1 MPVPS
6 IGGATSGGAVGLVV
20 CAILAGV
27 AAGSL
32 GAQQPK
38 PCTLICAPSVAFNVA
53 ENKSHLFGS
62 PTVRNDSTRVVTTL
76 PSETNLQ
83 LQIFVSAKTQL
94 NHVSVFAATTWL
106 PTARARAN
114 PFTEYTANQV
124 GEDIRANQ
132 LSVSFGGLGDL
143 VPATATHGY
152 VALQGYVA
160 DLMSPAARPQ
170 DASAY
175 THKLD
180 VGAVGLLYPFAG
192 MDSASAAHRSG
203 LYLYANLD
211 YVASGLP
218 KAGDDVPKGVRT
230 FLTDAKPAVLIAGVG
245 MPIAPL
251 LQAK

>member
-1 MPVPS
+1 MPFSS

-20 CAILAGV
+20 SIIVIAVTAD
-27 AAGSL
+27 SL

-38 PCTLICAPSVAFNVA
+38 ACTLICAPTVAFNVA

-62 PTVRNDSTRVVTTL
+62 PTVRNDTTGAVTKL
-76 PSETNLQ
+76 PSQTNLQ
-83 LQIFVSAKTQL
+83 LQIFVAAKTQL
-94 NHVSVFAATTWL
+94 SHVSVFAATTWL
-106 PTARARAN
+106 PTAKARAN
-114 PFTEYTANQV
+114 PFTEYTASQV
-124 GEDIRANQ
+124 GEDIKANQ
-132 LSVSFGGLGDL
+132 VSVSFGGLGDV

-152 VALQGYVA
+152 VALQAYVA
-160 DLMSPAARPQ
+160 DLMSPAARPH

-192 MDSASAAHRSG
+192 MDSTSAAHKSG

-211 YVASGLP
+211 YVATGLP

-230 FLTDAKPAVLIAGVG
+230 FLTDAKPAVFIAGVG
-245 MPIAPL
+245 IPIAPL
-251 LQAK
+251 FQTK